1 MATCSNYATYENT
14 PEYEAFSECYSQLV
28 DIFQSSIGK
37 IGDVMF
43 SANLLTR
50 ETNQDIHGEHL
61 SEKGKARKVLDHILN
76 EIKYNSDVYHEF
88 VRVLQTQGLW
98 TERVLTKLKECYES
112 KRIFNID
119 SKVPFPYLDT
129 SRLDEDERYDLESRL
144 RTETIQIMQKF
155 NTLITKVMSLL
166 NQNNQIDEVKDF
178 LLHLPTLKEGIE
190 VKLLETKDQ
199 EKIEGAE
206 SIREIFKTIRRYVSF
221 FDYHII
227 EHLTYL
233 GTDGGCKEI
242 GDYIISFTKFCQRS
256 VFEVPPRVFQSK
268 RSSAKVY
275 AFKCVNVTRL
285 MDAREVIDSVAHLL
299 NIRPSALQLFS
310 IERGCV
316 ELQCLIPTA
325 LADIIFPVSPAQH
338 LALKKIGVRVLWE
351 KDMGKS
357 LGSVK

>member
-1 MATCSNYATYENT
+1 MG
-14 PEYEAFSECYSQLV
+14 
-28 DIFQSSIGK
+28 SIC
-37 IGDVMF
+37 
-43 SANLLTR
+43 
-50 ETNQDIHGEHL
+50 
-61 SEKGKARKVLDHILN
+61 KARKVFDHILN

-88 VRVLQTQGLW
+88 VSVLQTQGLW

-166 NQNNQIDEVKDF
+166 TPQIDEVKDF